1 MLVTGGRRQ
10 SDSGQSV
17 YSELARHMFID
28 RNFSRN
34 SGSDGA
40 NQKRQS
46 FGNCSKCG
54 TVSNKV
60 TTIVDYPDDPEP
72 VIIVSCDL
80 CKALINV
87 SPEGVNYS
95 DLLKRIQPRTSKE
108 RTRPSSPTE
117 VKAPLRG
124 SNTAIRRKSWL
135 LG

>member
-46 FGNCSKCG
+46 FGNCPKCG

-72 VIIVSCDL
+72 VIIVSCFCPQSLVRFD
-80 CKALINV
+80 
-87 SPEGVNYS
+87 SS
-95 DLLKRIQPRTSKE
+95 SK
-108 RTRPSSPTE
+108 RTR
-117 VKAPLRG
+117 
-124 SNTAIRRKSWL
+124 
-135 LG
+135 